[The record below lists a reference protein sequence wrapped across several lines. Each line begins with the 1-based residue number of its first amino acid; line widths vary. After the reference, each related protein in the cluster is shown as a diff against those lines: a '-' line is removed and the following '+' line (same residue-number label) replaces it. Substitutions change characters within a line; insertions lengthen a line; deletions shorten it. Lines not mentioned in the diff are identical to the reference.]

1 MAGQFKIAKQ
11 DAFDSINA
19 LTRARAV
26 SYDANAD
33 ESRWLLDPTAALQ
46 NGFFAKASQI
56 AAVPGVDAAGAAAD
70 PGAYY
75 DGLKSAVSHLR
86 VNSGANSVAQ
96 VRVGG
101 FLGTELN
108 NVTFPDEAQGAATTV
123 RDFEAYVQDDAVIRA
138 DANRG
143 DLPGAVAV
151 DIGTQQGESNYA
163 YYQYDQALTHII
175 AINEDAFQAAI
186 ADGQGVLEVWAWLPY
201 VTGAAVLLL
210 VGAGL
215 YPRLREYR

>member
-1 MAGQFKIAKQ
+1 
-11 DAFDSINA
+11 
-19 LTRARAV
+19 
-26 SYDANAD
+26 
-33 ESRWLLDPTAALQ
+33 
-46 NGFFAKASQI
+46 
-56 AAVPGVDAAGAAAD
+56 
-70 PGAYY
+70 
-75 DGLKSAVSHLR
+75 
-86 VNSGANSVAQ
+86 
-96 VRVGG
+96 
-101 FLGTELN
+101 
-108 NVTFPDEAQGAATTV
+108 V

-143 DLPGAVAV
+143 DLSGAVAA
-151 DIGTQQGESNYA
+151 DIGTQPGESNYA